1 MRLRLLAAVPLAALA
16 LAGCSGSNDS
26 TASTTV
32 PAAANTTTTAQT
44 PTTQSPP
51 HADRADVVEQVLASV
66 VSITVQNAFGGG
78 GQGSGVV
85 IDSNGTILTNNHV
98 VEGAANVSVTF
109 NDDQHGEMQGTV
121 VGTDPAHDLAVV
133 KVDATDLTAIHIG
146 RSSEL
151 RLGDDLIA
159 IGFPLGLAGGPT
171 VTSGI
176 VSGLNRDIQ
185 VEQGSELKDLIQTDA
200 AINPGNSGGALV
212 DADGNLVGI
221 NSAAAQAGFA
231 ENVGFAIAI
240 DEAMPIAQD
249 ILSGGGGQQQAEDR
263 AWMGVSVGDAP
274 DGGAFIGSIVPESPA
289 AEAGLQAGDVILK
302 VGDTDVQTSSD
313 LTDALAD
320 HKPGDTVTVTVRSSG
335 GDERTVDVTLGT
347 RPITLN

>member
-1 MRLRLLAAVPLAALA
+1 MRLRFLAVPLAALA
-16 LAGCSGSNDS
+16 LAACSGDGDS
-26 TASTTV
+26 TANTPV
-32 PAAANTTTTAQT
+32 RAAANTTAQT
-44 PTTQSPP
+44 TQAPP
-51 HADRADVVEQVLASV
+51 HAERADVVEEVLPSV
-66 VSITVQNAFGGG
+66 VSITVQNAFGAG

-98 VEGAANVSVTF
+98 VEGAAAVTVTLG
-109 NDDQHGEMQGTV
+109 DDRELRGTV

-133 KVDATDLTAIHIG
+133 RVNAENLDPVDLG

-171 VTSGI
+171 VTAGI
-176 VSGLNRDIQ
+176 VSGLDRDIQ
-185 VEQGSELKDLIQTDA
+185 VNQSSSLNDLIQTDA

-221 NSAAAQAGFA
+221 NTAAAQASFA

-240 DEAMPIAQD
+240 DKAMPIVER
-249 ILSGGGGQQQAEDR
+249 ILAGGGQQASDR

-274 DGGAFIGSIVPESPA
+274 DGGAFIGAVVPESPA
-289 AEAGLQAGDVILK
+289 AEAGLEAGDVILK
-302 VGDTDVQTSSD
+302 VGDTEIAVASD
-313 LTDALAD
+313 LTDALGE
-320 HKPGDTVTVTVRSSG
+320 HEPGETVKVTVRSSG
-335 GDERTVDVTLGT
+335 GDERTVDLELGT
-347 RPITLN
+347 RPVTLG